1 MTPKQILEIL
11 MDPKVT
17 VLLPFNNCERF
28 ISRAVTSILL
38 QTYVDFELILIN
50 NNSKDNS
57 LETVQALAATDSRI
71 KIVDEPRQSIVS
83 ALNTGISY
91 AKGKYI
97 ARMDPDDI
105 SYPDRLKKQVEYLD
119 KHTRTGLVACQVNHI
134 STMRTEKQ
142 LEGIKHY
149 VDRNNQIISNEDI
162 VINRFVEAPVIHP
175 TIMFRKSIIKK
186 NGGYLQGDFP
196 EDYELFL
203 RWIDNGVKMYKL
215 PEVLYDWTDLPER
228 GTGSDNHF
236 TDQAFFE
243 VKSRYIFKWLEENNQ
258 HHPNVVIWGAGRKSR
273 QRFLI
278 LHELGVH
285 AKFYIDLWANPTYNV
300 IQFQETPPAGRHFIL
315 SYVTNRE
322 SREQIKS
329 FLVELGYIE
338 GRDFLCVA

>member
-1 MTPKQILEIL
+1 

-17 VLLPFNNCERF
+17 VILPFSNCERC
-28 ISRAVTSILL
+28 INTAVRSILL
-38 QTYVDFELILIN
+38 QTYTNFELILVN
-50 NNSKDNS
+50 NNSKDGTLDILS
-57 LETVQALAATDSRI
+57 EFASEDARI
-71 KIVDEPRQSIVS
+71 KIVDAEKQSFVN
-83 ALNTGISY
+83 ALNTGLSY

-97 ARMDPDDI
+97 ARMDADDI
-105 SYPDRLKKQVEYLD
+105 SYPDRLKKQVEYLE
-119 KHTRTGLVACQVNHI
+119 KNTRVGLVACQVNHV
-134 STMRTEKQ
+134 STMRTLKQ

-149 VDRNNQIISNEDI
+149 VDRNNQLITNEDI
-162 VINRFVEAPVIHP
+162 VVNRFVEAPVIHP
-175 TIMFRKSIIKK
+175 TIMFRKSIINKF
-186 NGGYLQGDFP
+186 GGYLHGDFP

-203 RWIDNGVKMYKL
+203 RWIDNGIKMHKL

-228 GTGSDNHF
+228 VTGTDNHF

-243 VKSRYIFKWLEENNQ
+243 VKSRYIFKWLQENNQ
-258 HHPNVVIWGAGRKSR
+258 HHPNVVIWGAGKKSR

-278 LHELGVH
+278 LHELGIY

-322 SREQIKS
+322 AREQIKA
-329 FLVELGYIE
+329 FLVELGYLE